1 VSSDANKQRQRHVN
15 QLVLLKEDLADIE
28 ADLQGAIADSERLSL
43 QKEVER
49 ILRDIEDL
57 ELQLSSAAT
66 T

>member
-57 ELQLSSAAT
+57 ELQLSSAEIT
-66 T
+66 